1 MKDDAI
7 ISKRSSKVQNA
18 NWQGF
23 LILYINAYGEIRP
36 MILDASTRDDVKDI
50 INIRGIKNVFYIKK
64 LSAIIKE
71 G

>member
-1 MKDDAI
+1 MKDESF
-7 ISKRSSKVQNA
+7 ISRRSSKVQNS

-23 LILYINAYGEIRP
+23 LILYVNAYGEIRP
-36 MILDASTRDDVKDI
+36 MILDASTRDDVKAI